1 LNWVVRQL
9 INALEETR
17 IVTGFGRRRQIT
29 SNTLAALRKDPMLG
43 LLTDKKSNQQ
53 DFRLR

>member
-1 LNWVVRQL
+1 VRQL